1 MKKPQTD
8 RARTTRRKRILS
20 PAMTAVTFLVGM
32 LLLLSGSIGGAR
44 AALTYY
50 SENYT
55 SRVQMYDIG
64 VTLLEN
70 GEAVS
75 WRNFDGEKGAWNEE
89 QGALLG
95 NMLGEGEKLRLGQA
109 YPEELKVQNTG
120 SIGQYVRVTIYRYWV
135 DGAPAEEA
143 PAENASPEGTAE
155 GEKRRDLDPSQIGLH
170 LTEGSGW
177 LLDTASSTPERIVL
191 YYEEL
196 LEAGAVTAPFADTL
210 TIDDRIA
217 LKVSQETSTRTE
229 GGKTYTTTTTT
240 YDYDGVEFRLEAKVD
255 AVQEHNAEAA
265 IRSAWG
271 KEVTV
276 ADGRLSLVSE

>member
-1 MKKPQTD
+1 MKKPQKD

-32 LLLLSGSIGGAR
+32 LLLFSGSIGGAR

-135 DGAPAEEA
+135 DGAPAEEK
-143 PAENASPEGTAE
+143 S
-155 GEKRRDLDPSQIGLH
+155 K
-170 LTEGSGW
+170 
-177 LLDTASSTPERIVL
+177 
-191 YYEEL
+191 
-196 LEAGAVTAPFADTL
+196 
-210 TIDDRIA
+210 
-217 LKVSQETSTRTE
+217 
-229 GGKTYTTTTTT
+229 
-240 YDYDGVEFRLEAKVD
+240 EFRKI
-255 AVQEHNAEAA
+255 QQAA
-265 IRSAWG
+265 HSACRRNSVCERV
-271 KEVTV
+271 KEIWRWVVWLGVVGGWVGGGT
-276 ADGRLSLVSE
+276 SS